1 MKMKFRK
8 NWWIWLIVGVLC
20 CAMLGGIIYAIV
32 TATENKEKTVEI
44 SASEFSLGGL
54 DDNGKYVETKESI
67 YTKDA
72 FQCQGL
78 TVTPEFESQ
87 VTYQIYFYDS
97 LGEFLEK
104 TASLEKVYRDDIP
117 LFATHARI
125 VITPNED
132 EDGNAVTMNVFN
144 KSKYAKQLTI
154 EVDEKQSGLPKTYNY
169 DLSTAETVF
178 ALANSTSCKFVDTST
193 SEDNKIESYVI
204 CVEDIVR
211 YYNTVTLYSSSW
223 TSSSYSFMEIVFLKS
238 QPVVG
243 QTLSYAEGFTTNV
256 KVENSIGELSIP
268 SDCTYIVI
276 TGNCPSAG
284 VDRTPDS
291 IVFSKS

>member
-32 TATENKEKTVEI
+32 AATENKEKTVEI

-72 FQCQGL
+72 FECKGL

-97 LGEFLEK
+97 LGEFLYK
-104 TASLEKVYRDDIP
+104 TEVLEKAFRDEVDIT
-117 LFATHARI
+117 ATHARI

-154 EVDEKQSGLPKTYNY
+154 TVNENQNTYPKTYSLDMSRVTLIKGIMSTGSSDDLIKLRANDDTTKSY
-169 DLSTAETVF
+169 LIDLSLYSEHYDVVTLKNESKYTMWYGFLTEEPTIGEEISFSVGH
-178 ALANSTSCKFVDTST
+178 SQESSSDVSVDLHIPT
-193 SEDNKIESYVI
+193 DAKYL
-204 CVEDIVR
+204 CVR
-211 YYNTVTLYSSSW
+211 YSVTD
-223 TSSSYSFMEIVFLKS
+223 
-238 QPVVG
+238 VVCG
-243 QTLSYAEGFTTNV
+243 
-256 KVENSIGELSIP
+256 
-268 SDCTYIVI
+268 
-276 TGNCPSAG
+276 PSAIILS
-284 VDRTPDS
+284 R
-291 IVFSKS
+291 I

>member
-32 TATENKEKTVEI
+32 AATENKEKTVEI

-87 VTYQIYFYDS
+87 VTYQIFFYDE
-97 LGEFLEK
+97 LGEFLYK
-104 TASLEKVYRDDIP
+104 TEVLEKAFRDEVDIT
-117 LFATHARI
+117 ATHARI

-132 EDGNAVTMNVFN
+132 EDGEAVKINVFN
-144 KSKYAKQLTI
+144 KSKYAKQITITVNKEQKQAVLVFDRIELTDDSMFTLK
-154 EVDEKQSGLPKTYNY
+154 EGLYFDSDGSEHEHSSYNGY
-169 DLSTAETVF
+169 VFVASKKCSFYIDLTDVNDF
-178 ALANSTSCKFVDTST
+178 M
-193 SEDNKIESYVI
+193 YVI
-204 CVEDIVR
+204 VKTDGSVVR
-211 YYNTVTLYSSSW
+211 YKLSDSNFVSGKENTFDLGVGDKVLIAINKTLNVNGVEFY
-223 TSSSYSFMEIVFLKS
+223 L
-238 QPVVG
+238 G
-243 QTLSYAEGFTTNV
+243 QTV
-256 KVENSIGELSIP
+256 MK
-268 SDCTYIVI
+268 
-276 TGNCPSAG
+276 
-284 VDRTPDS
+284 
-291 IVFSKS
+291 